1 MKDAIVQFVADI
13 PHELATVFLSMIP
26 VAELRFAIPWAIL
39 KYDMHPA
46 SAFIFSCIGNIG
58 VQPYDNGFWRCDVS
72 GCPWRKCIQA

>member
-39 KYDMHPA
+39 KYDII
-46 SAFIFSCIGNIG
+46 SLYNNVTIYSVIFIHAACVNIDP
-58 VQPYDNGFWRCDVS
+58 VHL
-72 GCPWRKCIQA
+72 